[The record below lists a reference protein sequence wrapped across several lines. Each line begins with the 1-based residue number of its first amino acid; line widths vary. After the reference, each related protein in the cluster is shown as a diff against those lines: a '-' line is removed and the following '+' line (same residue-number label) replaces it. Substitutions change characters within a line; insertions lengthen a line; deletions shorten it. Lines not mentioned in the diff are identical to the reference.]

1 MNKHI
6 KMMTAGVMLT
16 GMLGL
21 AACSSGGGEASPSP
35 SATASPSVPPSAA
48 ASSAPATSAASPAA
62 SDAAPSGSPGVSA
75 APSAAASPAPGGGME
90 QNTAAQLKELLEL
103 AKQGKAPGIPFAAH
117 TGLID
122 DVKQAWG
129 EPDKEEGAGK
139 GIYATYST
147 KHAVI
152 GFNKGSLI
160 FDVRSSAADL
170 QQLTLKQIEDTLGK
184 PNDVK
189 TSGND
194 SIYIYNASAQ
204 YQLKFVIPKSTG
216 KVDHISVFSEQDSI
230 NNMAG

>member
-1 MNKHI
+1 MNKYI
-6 KMMTAGVMLT
+6 KMMTAGVILT

-35 SATASPSVPPSAA
+35 SAAVLPSVPPSAD
-48 ASSAPATSAASPAA
+48 ASSAPATSATSPAA
-62 SDAAPSGSPGVSA
+62 SDVAPTGSPSGSA
-75 APSAAASPAPGGGME
+75 TPSAA
-90 QNTAAQLKELLEL
+90 QLTELLEL

-117 TGLID
+117 TDLID
-122 DVKQAWG
+122 DVKKAWG
-129 EPDKEEGAGK
+129 EPDKEESAGK
-139 GIYATYST
+139 GIYATYNA

-160 FDVRSSAADL
+160 FDVRSSAAEL
-170 QQLTLKQIEDTLGK
+170 QQLTLEQIQATLGK
-184 PNDVK
+184 PDDIK

-194 SIYIYNASAQ
+194 SIYIYKAGAQ
-204 YQLKFVIPKSTG
+204 YQLKFVIPKSAG

>member
-1 MNKHI
+1 MNKYI
-6 KMMTAGVMLT
+6 KVSAASIMLT

-21 AACSSGGGEASPSP
+21 AACSSGGGGEASP
-35 SATASPSVPPSAA
+35 PPSASSPSPA
-48 ASSAPATSAASPAA
+48 ASSAPATAAASPAA
-62 SDAAPSGSPGVSA
+62 SDAAPTGSPAASA
-75 APSAAASPAPGGGME
+75 APSAAPSPASGGE
-90 QNTAAQLKELLEL
+90 ASTAALLQELLEL

-117 TGLID
+117 TDLID
-122 DVKQAWG
+122 DVKKAWG
-129 EPDKEEGAGK
+129 EPDKEESAGK
-139 GIYATYST
+139 GIYATYNA

-170 QQLTLKQIEDTLGK
+170 QQLTLKQIEETLGK

-194 SIYIYNASAQ
+194 SIYIYNAGAQ
-204 YQLKFVIPKSTG
+204 YQLKFVIPNSTG